1 MAELCHYLYQNGLY
15 HLTFVDLL
23 LHDLN
28 IWQDKTNAS
37 RKKFLLSVWVLREL
51 YFKSNKSA
59 KNNKRKTN
67 YKLRSGLLSGLIL
80 RDNILN
86 NLARF

>member
-59 KNNKRKTN
+59 KKTTSVRQTIS
-67 YKLRSGLLSGLIL
+67 YAAGC
-80 RDNILN
+80 
-86 NLARF
+86 LAG